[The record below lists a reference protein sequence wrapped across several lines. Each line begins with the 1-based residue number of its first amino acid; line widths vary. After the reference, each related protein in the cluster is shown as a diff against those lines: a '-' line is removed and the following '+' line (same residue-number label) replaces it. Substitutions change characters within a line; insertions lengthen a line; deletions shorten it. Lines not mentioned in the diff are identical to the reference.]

1 LAGLLIDL
9 IDYFNI
15 AKTLELLRKRSKLK
29 VEKPETRIAC
39 DSHDC

>member
-29 VEKPETRIAC
+29 VEKHC
-39 DSHDC
+39 D